1 MKDNMDMDREDRLF
15 GVMRGRD
22 FLMLVLMICGAAA
35 LLGLVSH
42 AMWNLFM
49 LGWRVL

>member
-15 GVMRGRD
+15 GVMSGGG
-22 FLMLVLMICGAAA
+22 FLVLAVCGAAA
-35 LLGLVSH
+35 LLGLVVH